1 VSPLSGS
8 VVERFPTAVPEGLF
22 SATELLESAMSVGAV
37 FGGGSVVNDQ
47 VLGWLSGVVASWS
60 RALPERS

>member
-1 VSPLSGS
+1 
-8 VVERFPTAVPEGLF
+8 
-22 SATELLESAMSVGAV
+22 LLESAMSVGAV